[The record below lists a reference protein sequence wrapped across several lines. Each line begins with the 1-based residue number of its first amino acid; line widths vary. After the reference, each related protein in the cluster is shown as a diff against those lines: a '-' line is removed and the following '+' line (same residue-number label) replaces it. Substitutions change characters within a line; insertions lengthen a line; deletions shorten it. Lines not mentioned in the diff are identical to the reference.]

1 MISVKKINKIL
12 LEKFNGRVTASEI
25 NNAVKLEGCLDNWND
40 IVKAGSICADK
51 KSRRYVVNNIKLKG
65 TNVSTMKLPK
75 VSDKL
80 LNHKKPDVLIIGAGI
95 VGCAIAREL
104 SRWNLD
110 ILLVEKEHDV
120 AMQASSRNDGM
131 IHPGIDLKKCQI
143 KQIYNSRG
151 NNMYPQIC
159 KDLDVDFEM
168 IGQYL
173 CFKDKWIKYILPFIT
188 GHWKKMNV
196 PVKII
201 DKKELKEKEP
211 YLSDDI
217 QCALHFPTAG
227 IVCPYG
233 LTIAYAENAVKNG
246 VSLSLDTAVLDMNV
260 KDNKIESVTTNR
272 GVIYPKIVINAAGV
286 FSDNIA
292 ELACDKFFSI
302 HPRKGTNIILDKKA
316 AYQVA
321 TIASLFGTIAVKT
334 THSKGGGVV
343 STIDGNLL
351 VGPDAEE
358 TYQKEDYSTNINS
371 VNNTINKQKNTSPL
385 LNKQDIITYF
395 TGVRAATYEED
406 FVICEGKNTKNIIH
420 AAGIQSPGLTAA
432 PAIAVDIADITVK
445 MLAKTQTVLKNQ
457 QFNPTRKSIP
467 KTSKLPDKERQK
479 LIEKNSD
486 YGVIICRCEEV
497 SKGEIIDALNRPVP
511 CDTIDGVKRRVRPG
525 MGRCQGG
532 FCSPLVAEII
542 SKEKNIPLYK
552 ITKNGDG
559 SNIACGNTK
568 QSDSIDT
575 GDTKRSDSI
584 DTGYTKQSDISTDD
598 TKGGDEI
605 E

>member
-1 MISVKKINKIL
+1 MVSVEKLNKIL
-12 LEKFNGRVTASEI
+12 KEKFYGRVTATEY
-25 NNAVKLEGCLDNWND
+25 NNVLKLEGSLDNWKD
-40 IVKAGSICADK
+40 IVEAGSICADK
-51 KSRRYVVNNIKLKG
+51 KSRRYVVNNIMLKDVD
-65 TNVSTMKLPK
+65 TNTMKLPK
-75 VSDKL
+75 LNDKL
-80 LNHKKPDVLIIGAGI
+80 LDHKKTDVLIIGAGI

-131 IHPGIDLKKCQI
+131 IHPGIDLKNGQV
-143 KQIYNSRG
+143 KQMYNSRG

-159 KDLDVDFEM
+159 KELDVDFEM
-168 IGQYL
+168 TGQYL
-173 CFKDKWIKYILPFIT
+173 CFKDKWIKYVLPFIIK
-188 GHWKKMNV
+188 HWKKMNV

-201 DKKELKEKEP
+201 SKNELYEKEP
-211 YLSDDI
+211 YLARDI
-217 QCALHFPTAG
+217 ECALKFPTAG

-233 LTIAYAENAVKNG
+233 LTIAYAENAVENG
-246 VSLSLDTAVLDMNV
+246 VFLSLDTAVLGMNI
-260 KDNKIESVTTNR
+260 KNNKIESVITNR
-272 GVIYPKIVINAAGV
+272 GIIYPKIVINAAGV
-286 FSDNIA
+286 FSDKIA

-302 HPRKGTNIILDKKA
+302 HPRKGTNIILDKKS

-321 TIASLFGTIAVKT
+321 TIASLYGTIAVKT
-334 THSKGGGVV
+334 SHSKGGGVV

-358 TYQKEDYSTNINS
+358 TYQREDYSTNIDS

-406 FVICEGKNTKNIIH
+406 FVICEGKSTKNIIH

-432 PAIAVDIADITVK
+432 PAIAVDIADITVR
-445 MLAKTQTVLKNQ
+445 MLSKTKKVLMNER
-457 QFNPTRKSIP
+457 FNPTRKSIP
-467 KTSKLPDKERQK
+467 KTSKLPDNERQK

-486 YGVIICRCEEV
+486 YGIIICRCEEV

-542 SKEKNIPLYK
+542 SKEKNIPLCEV
-552 ITKNGDG
+552 TKNGDG
-559 SNIACGNTK
+559 SNIASGRTK
-568 QSDSIDT
+568 Q
-575 GDTKRSDSI
+575 GP
-584 DTGYTKQSDISTDD
+584 
-598 TKGGDEI
+598 KGGDEI
-605 E
+605 D

>member
-1 MISVKKINKIL
+1 MISVEKLNKIL
-12 LEKFNGRVTASEI
+12 KEKYNGRVTATEY
-25 NNAVKLEGCLDNWND
+25 NNVLRLEGCLDSWKD
-40 IVKAGSICADK
+40 IVEAGSICADK
-51 KSRRYVVNNIKLKG
+51 KSRRYVVNNIILKDVN
-65 TNVSTMKLPK
+65 TCTMKLPK
-75 VSDKL
+75 LNDKL
-80 LNHKKPDVLIIGAGI
+80 LDHKKTDVLIIGAGI
-95 VGCAIAREL
+95 VGSAIAREL

-131 IHPGIDLKKCQI
+131 IHPGIDLKKGQI
-143 KQIYNSRG
+143 KQMYNSRG

-159 KDLDVDFEM
+159 KELDVDFEM
-168 IGQYL
+168 TGQYL
-173 CFKDKWIKYILPFIT
+173 CFKDKWIKYVLPFIIR
-188 GHWKKMNV
+188 HWKKMNV
-196 PVKII
+196 PVII
-201 DKKELKEKEP
+201 VNKKELYEKEP
-211 YLSDDI
+211 YLAENI
-217 QCALHFPTAG
+217 ECALQFPTAG

-233 LTIAYAENAVKNG
+233 LTIAYAENAIENS

-260 KDNKIESVTTNR
+260 KNNKIESVITNR
-272 GVIYPKIVINAAGV
+272 GIIYPKIVINAAGV
-286 FSDNIA
+286 FSDKIA

-302 HPRKGTNIILDKKA
+302 HPRKGTNIIMDKKS

-334 THSKGGGVV
+334 SHSKGGGVV

-358 TYQKEDYSTNINS
+358 TYQREDYSTNIDS
-371 VNNTINKQKNTSPL
+371 INNTINKQKNTSPL

-406 FVICEGKNTKNIIH
+406 FVICEGKSTKNIIH

-432 PAIAVDIADITVK
+432 PAIAVDIADMTVR
-445 MLAKTQTVLKNQ
+445 MLSKTQKVLKNER
-457 QFNPTRKSIP
+457 FNPTRKSIP
-467 KTSKLPDKERQK
+467 KTSKLPDNERQK

-486 YGVIICRCEEV
+486 YGIIICRCEEV
-497 SKGEIIDALNRPVP
+497 SKGEIKDALNRPVP

-542 SKEKNIPLYK
+542 SKEKNIPIYEV
-552 ITKNGDG
+552 TKNGDG
-559 SNIACGNTK
+559 SNIASGRTK
-568 QSDSIDT
+568 QS
-575 GDTKRSDSI
+575 
-584 DTGYTKQSDISTDD
+584 

>member
-1 MISVKKINKIL
+1 MVSVKKLNKL
-12 LEKFNGRVTASEI
+12 LKDKFNGKVTASES
-25 NNAVKLEGCLDNWND
+25 NNVVKLEGCLDSWKD
-40 IVKAGSICADK
+40 IVEAGSICADR
-51 KSRRYVVNNIKLKG
+51 KSRRYVVNNIILK
-65 TNVSTMKLPK
+65 NVDMSTMRLPK
-75 VSDKL
+75 LNDGL
-80 LNHKKPDVLIIGAGI
+80 LDNKRPDVLVIGAGI

-104 SRWNLD
+104 AKWSID

-131 IHPGIDLKKCQI
+131 IHPGIDLKKGQI
-143 KQIYNSRG
+143 KQIYNSKG

-159 KDLDVDFEM
+159 KELDVDFKM
-168 IGQYL
+168 TGQYL
-173 CFKDKWIKYILPFIT
+173 CFKDKWIKYMLPFIT
-188 GHWKKMNV
+188 GNWRKMNV
-196 PVKII
+196 PVNII
-201 DKKELKEKEP
+201 SKKELYEKEP
-211 YLSDDI
+211 YLSKDI
-217 QCALHFPTAG
+217 ECALQFPTAG

-233 LTIAYAENAVKNG
+233 LTIAYAENAVENG
-246 VSLSLDTAVLDMNV
+246 VSLSLDTAVLNMNV
-260 KDNKIESVTTNR
+260 KNNKIESVITNR
-272 GVIYPKIVINAAGV
+272 GVIYPKVVINAAGV
-286 FSDNIA
+286 FSDIIA
-292 ELACDKFFSI
+292 DLAQDKFFSI
-302 HPRKGTNIILDKKA
+302 HPRKGTNIILDKKS

-321 TIASLFGTIAVKT
+321 TIASLYRTNVVNT
-334 THSKGGGVV
+334 SHSKGGGVV

-358 TYQKEDYSTNINS
+358 TYQREDYSTSINS
-371 VNNTINKQKNTSPL
+371 VNNTISKQKNTSPL

-395 TGVRAATYEED
+395 SGVRAATYEED
-406 FVICEGKNTKNIIH
+406 FVIREGKNTKNIIH

-432 PAIAVDIADITVK
+432 PAIAVDIANMTVK
-445 MLAKTQTVLKNQ
+445 MLSKTQKVIKNE

-467 KTSKLPDKERQK
+467 KTSKLPDDERQK

-542 SKEKNIPLYK
+542 SKEKKIPLCK

-559 SNIACGNTK
+559 SNI
-568 QSDSIDT
+568 SIY
-575 GDTKRSDSI
+575 KRW
-584 DTGYTKQSDISTDD
+584 
-598 TKGGDEI
+598 
-605 E
+605 

>member
-1 MISVKKINKIL
+1 MVSVEKLNKIL
-12 LEKFNGRVTASEI
+12 KEKFYGRVTATEY
-25 NNAVKLEGCLDNWND
+25 NNVLKLEGSLDNWKD
-40 IVKAGSICADK
+40 IVEAGSICADK
-51 KSRRYVVNNIKLKG
+51 KSRRYVVNNIMLKDID
-65 TNVSTMKLPK
+65 TSTMKLPK
-75 VSDKL
+75 LNDKL
-80 LNHKKPDVLIIGAGI
+80 LEHKKTDVLIIGAGI

-104 SRWNLD
+104 SKWNLD

-131 IHPGIDLKKCQI
+131 IHPGIDLKKGQI
-143 KQIYNSRG
+143 KQMYNSRG

-159 KDLDVDFEM
+159 KELDVDFKM
-168 IGQYL
+168 TGQYL
-173 CFKDKWIKYILPFIT
+173 CFKDKWIKYVLPFIIK
-188 GHWKKMNV
+188 HWKKMNV

-201 DKKELKEKEP
+201 NKNELYEKEP
-211 YLSDDI
+211 YLAI
-217 QCALHFPTAG
+217 GIECALQFPTAG

-233 LTIAYAENAVKNG
+233 LTIAYAENAVENG
-246 VSLSLDTAVLDMNV
+246 VFLSLDTAVIDMNV
-260 KDNKIESVTTNR
+260 KNNIIENVITNR
-272 GVIYPKIVINAAGV
+272 GVIYPKVVINAAGV
-286 FSDNIA
+286 FSDKIA
-292 ELACDKFFSI
+292 EHACDKFFSI
-302 HPRKGTNIILDKKA
+302 HPRKGTNIIMDKKS

-321 TIASLFGTIAVKT
+321 TIASLYGTIAVKT
-334 THSKGGGVV
+334 SHSKGGGVV

-358 TYQKEDYSTNINS
+358 TYRREDYSTNINS
-371 VNNTINKQKNTSPL
+371 VNNTIDKQKNTSPL

-432 PAIAVDIADITVK
+432 PAIAVDIADMTVR
-445 MLAKTQTVLKNQ
+445 MLSKTQKVLKNER
-457 QFNPTRKSIP
+457 FNPTRKSIP
-467 KTSKLPDKERQK
+467 KTSKLPDNERQK

-486 YGVIICRCEEV
+486 YGIIICRCEEV

-542 SKEKNIPLYK
+542 SKEKNIPIYEV
-552 ITKNGDG
+552 TKNGDG
-559 SNIACGNTK
+559 SSIASGRTK
-568 QSDSIDT
+568 QS
-575 GDTKRSDSI
+575 
-584 DTGYTKQSDISTDD
+584 

>member
-1 MISVKKINKIL
+1 MVSVEKLNKIL
-12 LEKFNGRVTASEI
+12 KEKFYGRVTATEY
-25 NNAVKLEGCLDNWND
+25 NNVLKLEGSLDNWKD
-40 IVKAGSICADK
+40 IVEAGSICADK
-51 KSRRYVVNNIKLKG
+51 KSRRYVVNNIMLKDID
-65 TNVSTMKLPK
+65 TSTMKLPK
-75 VSDKL
+75 LNDKL
-80 LNHKKPDVLIIGAGI
+80 LDYKKTDVLIIGAGI

-131 IHPGIDLKKCQI
+131 IHPGIDLKKGQI
-143 KQIYNSRG
+143 KQMYNSRG

-159 KDLDVDFEM
+159 KELDVDFKM
-168 IGQYL
+168 TGQYL
-173 CFKDKWIKYILPFIT
+173 CFKDKWIKYVLPFIIK
-188 GHWKKMNV
+188 HWKKMNV

-201 DKKELKEKEP
+201 NKNELYEKEP
-211 YLSDDI
+211 YLASGI
-217 QCALHFPTAG
+217 ECALQFPTAG

-233 LTIAYAENAVKNG
+233 LTIAYAENAVENG
-246 VSLSLDTAVLDMNV
+246 VFLSLDTAVIDMNV
-260 KDNKIESVTTNR
+260 KNNIIENVITNR
-272 GVIYPKIVINAAGV
+272 GVIYPKVVINAAGV
-286 FSDNIA
+286 FSDKIA
-292 ELACDKFFSI
+292 KHACDKFFSI
-302 HPRKGTNIILDKKA
+302 HPRKGTNIIMDKKS

-321 TIASLFGTIAVKT
+321 TIASLYGTIEVKT
-334 THSKGGGVV
+334 SHSKGGGVV

-358 TYQKEDYSTNINS
+358 TYQREDYSTNINS
-371 VNNTINKQKNTSPL
+371 VNHTIDKQKNTSPL

-432 PAIAVDIADITVK
+432 PAIAVDIADMTVR
-445 MLAKTQTVLKNQ
+445 MLSKTQKVLKNER
-457 QFNPTRKSIP
+457 FNPTRKSIP
-467 KTSKLPDKERQK
+467 KTSKLPDNERQK

-486 YGVIICRCEEV
+486 YGIIICRCEEV

-542 SKEKNIPLYK
+542 SKEKNIPIYEV
-552 ITKNGDG
+552 TKNGDG
-559 SNIACGNTK
+559 SSIASGRTK
-568 QSDSIDT
+568 QS
-575 GDTKRSDSI
+575 
-584 DTGYTKQSDISTDD
+584 